1 MSSCAAV
8 PGETDEI
15 VCIVQQL
22 YPRMEEAPR
31 VYLISRTLSQE
42 SAVAAASSP
51 AAGVKI
57 FKNMILKPS
66 WTCLSGG
73 TDSCDVLR
81 SWNEMPECMHQRAL
95 ASEAR
100 PFWV

>member
-1 MSSCAAV
+1 
-8 PGETDEI
+8 
-15 VCIVQQL
+15 
-22 YPRMEEAPR
+22 MEEAPR

-51 AAGVKI
+51 AAGVELL
-57 FKNMILKPS
+57 KNMILEPS

-81 SWNEMPECMHQRAL
+81 LRIEMPDCMHQRAL

-100 PFWV
+100 PLWV